1 MQNWLDQLTDLAALR
16 GDEKVLKDALA
27 RFVQR
32 AGFSGYAYLYFRPG
46 HLTALSNYPPEWSS
60 IYFQQKF
67 FAIDPIVNRA
77 KSTKSVFTWSGD
89 EERRNLPAIE
99 RAFFDNAADFGIRS
113 GVTIPVKTANG
124 STTMFTLASDKA
136 KIELQRDID
145 PVAAAATV
153 GQLHT
158 RMSMLPLTPVAQHPA
173 WLDPKE
179 AAYLKWIAV
188 GKTMEEAAD
197 LEGVKYNSVK
207 SKLEEAR
214 KRFQIHTMPHLV
226 ALAIRAGLI

>member
-1 MQNWLDQLTDLAALR
+1 MQHWLDKLTDLAALR
-16 GDEKVLKDALA
+16 GDENILKDALSRLA
-27 RFVQR
+27 EQ
-32 AGFSGYAYLYFRPG
+32 AGFSGYAYLYIRPG
-46 HLTALSNYPPEWSS
+46 HTVAASNYHAEWRTL
-60 IYFQQKF
+60 YFKRKF
-67 FAIDPIVNRA
+67 EALDPIVNRA
-77 KSTKSVFTWSGD
+77 KSLKQAFAWSGEHERRRFSK
-89 EERRNLPAIE
+89 EERE
-99 RAFFDNAADFGIRS
+99 FFDRAADYGIRS
-113 GVTIPVKTANG
+113 GITIPIRAANG
-124 STTMFTLASDKA
+124 STAMFTLASDVTA
-136 KIELQRDID
+136 IHLERAID
-145 PVAAAATV
+145 PVAAAAAV

-158 RMSMLPLTPVAQHPA
+158 RMSMLPFTPDAQHPA

-179 AAYLKWIAV
+179 AAYLNWISV

>member
-1 MQNWLDQLTDLAALR
+1 MQHWLNKLIDLAALR
-16 GDEKVLKDALA
+16 GDEFVLKDALTHLA
-27 RFVQR
+27 QQ
-32 AGFSGYAYLYFRPG
+32 AGFSAYAFLYIRPG
-46 HLTALSNYPPEWSS
+46 QIIASSDYPSEWRS
-60 IYFQQKF
+60 IYFKQKLD
-67 FAIDPIVNRA
+67 AIDPIVKRA
-77 KSTKSVFTWSGD
+77 KSLNQVFVWSGED
-89 EERRNLPAIE
+89 ERRHLAKEE
-99 RAFFDNAADFGIRS
+99 RAFFDQAADFGIRS
-113 GVTIPVKTANG
+113 GLTIPIKAANG
-124 STTMFTLASDKA
+124 STSMFTLASGKPSIDL
-136 KIELQRDID
+136 ERNID
-145 PVAAAATV
+145 PVAAAAAV

-158 RMSMLPLTPVAQHPA
+158 RMTLLPLTPSAQHPA

-179 AAYLKWIAV
+179 AAYLNWIAV

>member
-1 MQNWLDQLTDLAALR
+1 MQHWLDQLIDLAALR
-16 GDEKVLKDALA
+16 GDEAVLKDALTHLA
-27 RFVQR
+27 HQ
-32 AGFSGYAYLYFRPG
+32 AGFSGYAYLYIRPG
-46 HLTALSNYPPEWSS
+46 HTVASSNYPPEWRS
-60 IYFQQKF
+60 IYFKRKF
-67 FAIDPIVNRA
+67 EAVDPIVSRA
-77 KSTKSVFTWSGD
+77 KSQKRLFTWSG
-89 EERRNLPAIE
+89 EYERRHLSKDE
-99 RAFFDNAADFGIRS
+99 RAFFDQAAHFGIRS
-113 GVTIPVKTANG
+113 GVTVPIRAANG
-124 STTMFTLASDKA
+124 STSIFTLASDKPS
-136 KIELQRDID
+136 INLDRDID
-145 PVAAAATV
+145 PVAAAAAV

-158 RMSMLPLTPVAQHPA
+158 RMTLLPLTPSAQYPA

-179 AAYLKWIAV
+179 AAYLNWISV

>member
-1 MQNWLDQLTDLAALR
+1 MQHWLDKLIDLAALR
-16 GDEKVLKDALA
+16 GDENVFNDALTDLTHK
-27 RFVQR
+27 
-32 AGFSGYAYLYFRPG
+32 AGFSSYAYLHIRPG
-46 HLTALSNYPPEWSS
+46 HTVASSNYPSDWRS
-60 IYFQQKF
+60 IYFKKKF
-67 FAIDPIVNRA
+67 EAIDPIVNRA
-77 KSTKSVFTWSGD
+77 KSTKRVFAWSGAED
-89 EERRNLPAIE
+89 RQRLSKAE
-99 RAFFDNAADFGIRS
+99 RAFFDQAADYGIRS
-113 GVTIPVKTANG
+113 GVTIPIRAANG
-124 STTMFTLASDKA
+124 STTMFTLASDKFSVD
-136 KIELQRDID
+136 LGRDID
-145 PVAAAATV
+145 PVAAAAAV

-158 RMSMLPLTPVAQHPA
+158 RMTLLPLTPSAQHPA

-179 AAYLKWIAV
+179 AAYLNWISV